1 MVCEQI
7 VVNRSVHRIR
17 TSSLKILFLD
27 HYGVMRLSPTK
38 TTRTQHSL
46 PAAAEFVGT
55 DSGYFSNFDP
65 DAVNVLNQILDQTG
79 AEIVVSSDW
88 KLKTSIEGMCEFYQ
102 AQGIKKMPIDYTAWL
117 PGPTAYH
124 EQRANE
130 ITAWLQQHPETN
142 QWAAIDDLYMG
153 TWLTNFVWAKNVH
166 LVINDITVQQQ
177 LLEYL

>member
-166 LVINDITVQQQ
+166 LGINDITVQQQ

>member
-1 MVCEQI
+1 
-7 VVNRSVHRIR
+7 
-17 TSSLKILFLD
+17 LKILFLD
-27 HYGVMRLSPTK
+27 HYGVMRLSTIE
-38 TTRTQHSL
+38 TVRTQHSL
-46 PAAAEFVGT
+46 PDAAEFVGT

-117 PGPTAYH
+117 PGPTVYH

-130 ITAWLQQHPETN
+130 ITAWLQQHPETT

-166 LVINDITVQQQ
+166 LGINDITVQQQ

>member
-1 MVCEQI
+1 
-7 VVNRSVHRIR
+7 
-17 TSSLKILFLD
+17 
-27 HYGVMRLSPTK
+27 MRLSPTK
-38 TTRTQHSL
+38 TVRTQHSL
-46 PAAAEFVGT
+46 PDAAEFVGT

-65 DAVNVLNQILDQTG
+65 DAVKVLNQILDQTG

-88 KLKTSIEGMCEFYQ
+88 KLKTSIDGMCAFYQ

-166 LVINDITVQQQ
+166 LGINDPTVQQK
-177 LLEYL
+177 LLFMLM

>member
-1 MVCEQI
+1 M
-7 VVNRSVHRIR
+7 
-17 TSSLKILFLD
+17 KILFLD
-27 HYGVMRLSPTK
+27 HYGVMRLSPIETV
-38 TTRTQHSL
+38 RTQHSL
-46 PAAAEFVGT
+46 PEAAEFVGT

-65 DAVNVLNQILDQTG
+65 HAVNVLNQILDQTG

-88 KLKTSIEGMCEFYQ
+88 KLKTSIDGMCEFYQ

-117 PGPTAYH
+117 PGPTVYH

-130 ITAWLQQHPETN
+130 ITAWLQQHPETT

-166 LVINDITVQQQ
+166 LGINDITVQQQ

>member
-1 MVCEQI
+1 
-7 VVNRSVHRIR
+7 
-17 TSSLKILFLD
+17 LKILFLD
-27 HYGVMRLSPTK
+27 HYGVMRLSPIETV
-38 TTRTQHSL
+38 RTQHSL
-46 PAAAEFVGT
+46 PEAAEFVGT

-79 AEIVVSSDW
+79 AEIVISSDW

-117 PGPTAYH
+117 PGPTVYH

-130 ITAWLQQHPETN
+130 ITAWLQLHPETT

-166 LVINDITVQQQ
+166 LGINDITVQQQ

>member
-1 MVCEQI
+1 
-7 VVNRSVHRIR
+7 
-17 TSSLKILFLD
+17 
-27 HYGVMRLSPTK
+27 MRLSPTK
-38 TTRTQHSL
+38 TVRTQHSL
-46 PAAAEFVGT
+46 PDAAEFVGT

-130 ITAWLQQHPETN
+130 ITAWLQQHPEIN

-166 LVINDITVQQQ
+166 LGINDITVQQQ

>member
-1 MVCEQI
+1 M
-7 VVNRSVHRIR
+7 
-17 TSSLKILFLD
+17 KILFLD

-65 DAVNVLNQILDQTG
+65 DAVNVLNHILDQTG

-166 LVINDITVQQQ
+166 LGINDITVQQQ